1 MAEPQKEPVR
11 SALPGMSERTP
22 GLRDDGAK
30 RDMAQIPLPAR
41 TPTILPR
48 RPPPMIPVPTKV
60 VASPILHP
68 LPKPAGVSVQP
79 GPTTQPAAT
88 SLQPAPVIAAT
99 PRAIDAFDSI
109 PRSFCWG
116 LLGISVLI
124 FLIQIWNYALS

>member
-1 MAEPQKEPVR
+1 MADPEKEPVR
-11 SALPGMSERTP
+11 GALPHMSETTP

-30 RDMAQIPLPAR
+30 RDMARIPLPTR
-41 TPTILPR
+41 TPAVLPR
-48 RPPPMIPVPTKV
+48 RPPPMISLPTNV

-79 GPTTQPAAT
+79 GPPTQPAVT